1 MLLFNNACVHVRN
14 GQYVGAGDGRVLL
27 RSVQRGCSYAE
38 GWELNKSV
46 YEVAKMHIDRVL
58 TLNQEENSN
67 NMSTSNTN
75 SMPKCNIIFGDA
87 VDSDPSKFDIVTL
100 FLLPDGLKNIQ
111 NWLDEQVFQFENL
124 ANDSSTKNQ
133 CIYENE
139 IDEYK
144 YKYLKI
150 VTQSWAV
157 PGWKHL
163 KRFVSPT
170 GGTQIYFYV
179 FRRRRQ

>member
-1 MLLFNNACVHVRN
+1 MSSNAV
-14 GQYVGAGDGRVLL
+14 
-27 RSVQRGCSYAE
+27 S
-38 GWELNKSV
+38 
-46 YEVAKMHIDRVL
+46 
-58 TLNQEENSN
+58 
-67 NMSTSNTN
+67 
-75 SMPKCNIIFGDA
+75 KCNIIFGDA

-133 CIYENE
+133 CNYENE
-139 IDEYK
+139 MHYK
-144 YKYLKI
+144 FKYLKF
-150 VTQSWAV
+150 VTQGWAM

-179 FRRRRQ
+179 FRRVEGGNK